1 MKYIPSFLLPS
12 AEQHVYKYFSSIPL
26 GLWWFKLM
34 QQSKMFL
41 IQWKQKTYFFQI
53 ESSQQNVIWM

>member
-41 IQWKQKTYFFQI
+41 IQWKQKT
-53 ESSQQNVIWM
+53 